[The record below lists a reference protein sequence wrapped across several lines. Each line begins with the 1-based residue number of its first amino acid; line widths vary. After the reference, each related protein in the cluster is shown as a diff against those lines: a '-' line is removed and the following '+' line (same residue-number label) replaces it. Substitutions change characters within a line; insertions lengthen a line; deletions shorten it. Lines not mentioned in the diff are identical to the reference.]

1 MMQTKFLILLSFV
14 FTLSLTPLWTA
25 CSNED
30 VPVPVEEPEE
40 EPGAG
45 QVSGSAP
52 LVGTVWF
59 CDTVVNNSGS
69 DYLPFTV
76 PEGSYVCL
84 LSNGT
89 VESDMPIF
97 PEGTKYIIDHY
108 LYIVTPAQ
116 AVYTITVIYSS
127 MMGKITWLMFN
138 YSGEAILVYLNST
151 GDSQSQ
157 GENNHGGGTVVP
169 VGQ

>member
-1 MMQTKFLILLSFV
+1 MKTRIIILLSLV
-14 FTLSLTPLWTA
+14 FALSTTPLWTA
-25 CSNED
+25 CSVED
-30 VPVPVEEPEE
+30 VPVPVEEPVE

-76 PEGSYVCL
+76 PKGSYICL

-97 PEGTKYIIDHY
+97 PEGTKYIIDNY

-138 YSGEAILVYLNST
+138 YSSEAILVYLNST
-151 GDSQSQ
+151 DDSQSQ
-157 GENNHGGGTVVP
+157 GENNHGGGIVP
-169 VGQ
+169 VGR

>member
-14 FTLSLTPLWTA
+14 FTLSLSPLWTA

-59 CDTVVNNSGS
+59 CDTVVNHSGS
-69 DYLPFTV
+69 AYWSDV
-76 PEGSYVCL
+76 IPEGSYVCL

-89 VESDMPIF
+89 VESDISIF
-97 PEGTKYIIDHY
+97 PEGSTYDFDGASLIIT
-108 LYIVTPAQ
+108 TPAKKWRILIRKGYNGMSWIMY
-116 AVYTITVIYSS
+116 VSSMETIT
-127 MMGKITWLMFN
+127 L
-138 YSGEAILVYLNST
+138 YLT
-151 GDSQSQ
+151 PIDDSQSQ
-157 GENNHGGGTVVP
+157 GENSNNGGGTVVP

>member
-14 FTLSLTPLWTA
+14 FALSLTPLWTA

-59 CDTVVNNSGS
+59 CDTVVDNSFS

-97 PEGTKYIIDHY
+97 PEGSTYDFDDITTPTKKWGILIRQGYNWMSWIMY
-108 LYIVTPAQ
+108 VSSLE
-116 AVYTITVIYSS
+116 TIT
-127 MMGKITWLMFN
+127 L
-138 YSGEAILVYLNST
+138 YLT
-151 GDSQSQ
+151 PIDDSQSQ
-157 GENNHGGGTVVP
+157 GENSNNGGGTVVP
-169 VGQ
+169 VGH